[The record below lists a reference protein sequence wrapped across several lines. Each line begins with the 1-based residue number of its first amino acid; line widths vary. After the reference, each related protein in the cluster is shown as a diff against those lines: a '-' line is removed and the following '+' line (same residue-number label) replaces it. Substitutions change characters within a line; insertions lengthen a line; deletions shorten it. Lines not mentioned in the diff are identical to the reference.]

1 MSALVV
7 APLSAVP
14 DCIRRY
20 GPSHLVTLLSPEYM
34 IDTPGGLDPKHHLR
48 LAIDDIAEPWAG
60 RSHATE
66 AHMLDLLAFTREW
79 DSRAPLL
86 FHCYAGVSRSM
97 AAAFAVLC
105 DRLGPGSEIAI
116 ARQIRERA
124 PHADPNR
131 LIVRIADSL
140 LDRGGDMV
148 RAVDSIGRGTLV
160 VEGKPVHLP
169 LSLEAAP

>member
-14 DCIRRY
+14 DCIRRF

-34 IDTPGGLDPKHHLR
+34 IDTPDGLDPMRHLR
-48 LAIDDIAEPWAG
+48 LAIDDITEPWTG
-60 RSHATE
+60 RSHPTE
-66 AHMLDLLAFTREW
+66 AHICDLLAFTREW
-79 DSRAPLL
+79 DGRAPAL

-97 AAAFAVLC
+97 AAAFTVLC
-105 DRLGPGSEIAI
+105 DRLGPGSEAAI
-116 ARQIRERA
+116 ARLMREKA

-140 LDRGGDMV
+140 LGRGGDMV

-169 LSLEAAP
+169 LSLEVMP

>member
-1 MSALVV
+1 
-7 APLSAVP
+7 
-14 DCIRRY
+14 
-20 GPSHLVTLLSPEYM
+20 M
-34 IDTPGGLDPKHHLR
+34 IDTPDGLDSKRHLR

-66 AHMLDLLAFTREW
+66 AHIWDLLAFTREW
-79 DSRAPLL
+79 DRRAPLL

-105 DRLGPGSEIAI
+105 DRLGPGHEAAI
-116 ARQIRERA
+116 AHLMREKA

-131 LIVRIADSL
+131 LIVRLADSL
-140 LDRGGDMV
+140 LGRDGDMV
-148 RAVDSIGRGTLV
+148 RAVESIGRGALV

-169 LSLEAAP
+169 LSLEAAL